1 MTNSTG
7 VLTVASVDEIII
19 RDDWNGEGNEV
30 LDESFYLGNGT
41 SDHPYVAAAYND
53 THGYLGDV
61 DVTWTSSDPDVAD
74 IMEYPSPGSYLYLFS
89 VGQCY
94 LIADYGGGVTDTT
107 GIITVWTYDIDY
119 IVILDGI
126 YYRKEVGDWV
136 GDKLYHVGAE
146 DTYYAA
152 GFNNT
157 AGFVS
162 KVSANWTCSDTTV
175 GTVTSSGYQTSF
187 NAVGEGTCTVTA
199 EYNGMTNITGEL
211 TVVPIDEIIIRD
223 APKGG
228 GNPVLDVSYYIGKNV
243 SFWAAGYNDVHGYMG
258 DVEVLWSSNDTYV
271 GTVTSPGSVTYFKG
285 LHEGTCFVT
294 ADYGGGVE
302 DTTGTITVYSPYTY
316 TVDDDGPAD
325 FSTIQEAIDAANPGD
340 EIFVYAGTYL
350 EHLTIGKEIKL
361 VGQDRNMVILDGEGA
376 ENVIYISGEDV
387 SITEFTIQNGE
398 YGVYCDETESTTI
411 TYSIIKDYIIGIYNN
426 KTKGGYVAHNDITD
440 GEQGIVTF
448 EAFND
453 AIRWNTISYNTVY
466 GAKDYNSQL
475 KNCFNW
481 NHFHHNYIAYYYDPN
496 VNLTVLEFDGNLIEN
511 NHIGIMVAEA
521 DTVSITQ
528 NEIYDNVYGMY
539 LINASPYIGNNV
551 ISRADY
557 GIYTEGSQPT
567 IENNYM
573 SEISEYG
580 IYGED
585 GDSFRILDN
594 TLTDSGMRFKDSTIE
609 EIRLKDTHVTK
620 VNTDVLNYELDSTSK
635 MVDLWFVDI
644 NVQDEDKDP
653 VYGATVLVYDDF
665 DNLIS
670 SHVTDM
676 DGNVVD
682 VPLIEKTQYA
692 DSATLYNPYHVVVL
706 KDTYKSTASLIT
718 VDEDSQLAVS
728 LEKQSTI
735 RVSTP
740 STESPLPMLFVFGF
754 IGILGGL
761 GASALFVEAMK
772 FGLLSLFLP
781 LYSRIHKGNVLD
793 QPTRYKI
800 LGYIIG
806 NPGAHFGLIK
816 HDLELGNGQLAD
828 HIKHLTNAHLIYSKE
843 DGIKKRFYPVGYP
856 KKEEG
861 GHPFSALQE
870 KILGIVKSNRGISQ
884 KKLAKEIGISR
895 QVAGYHLT
903 KMEKEGVIQKKI
915 IGRES
920 RYYPI
925 N

>member
-1 MTNSTG
+1 
-7 VLTVASVDEIII
+7 
-19 RDDWNGEGNEV
+19 
-30 LDESFYLGNGT
+30 
-41 SDHPYVAAAYND
+41 
-53 THGYLGDV
+53 
-61 DVTWTSSDPDVAD
+61 
-74 IMEYPSPGSYLYLFS
+74 
-89 VGQCY
+89 
-94 LIADYGGGVTDTT
+94 
-107 GIITVWTYDIDY
+107 
-119 IVILDGI
+119 
-126 YYRKEVGDWV
+126 
-136 GDKLYHVGAE
+136 
-146 DTYYAA
+146 
-152 GFNNT
+152 
-157 AGFVS
+157 
-162 KVSANWTCSDTTV
+162 
-175 GTVTSSGYQTSF
+175 
-187 NAVGEGTCTVTA
+187 
-199 EYNGMTNITGEL
+199 
-211 TVVPIDEIIIRD
+211 
-223 APKGG
+223 
-228 GNPVLDVSYYIGKNV
+228 
-243 SFWAAGYNDVHGYMG
+243 
-258 DVEVLWSSNDTYV
+258 
-271 GTVTSPGSVTYFKG
+271 
-285 LHEGTCFVT
+285 
-294 ADYGGGVE
+294 
-302 DTTGTITVYSPYTY
+302 
-316 TVDDDGPAD
+316 
-325 FSTIQEAIDAANPGD
+325 
-340 EIFVYAGTYL
+340 
-350 EHLTIGKEIKL
+350 
-361 VGQDRNMVILDGEGA
+361 
-376 ENVIYISGEDV
+376 
-387 SITEFTIQNGE
+387 
-398 YGVYCDETESTTI
+398 
-411 TYSIIKDYIIGIYNN
+411 
-426 KTKGGYVAHNDITD
+426 
-440 GEQGIVTF
+440 
-448 EAFND
+448 
-453 AIRWNTISYNTVY
+453 
-466 GAKDYNSQL
+466 
-475 KNCFNW
+475 
-481 NHFHHNYIAYYYDPN
+481 
-496 VNLTVLEFDGNLIEN
+496 
-511 NHIGIMVAEA
+511 
-521 DTVSITQ
+521 
-528 NEIYDNVYGMY
+528 
-539 LINASPYIGNNV
+539 
-551 ISRADY
+551 
-557 GIYTEGSQPT
+557 
-567 IENNYM
+567 
-573 SEISEYG
+573 
-580 IYGED
+580 
-585 GDSFRILDN
+585 
-594 TLTDSGMRFKDSTIE
+594 MRFKDSTIE